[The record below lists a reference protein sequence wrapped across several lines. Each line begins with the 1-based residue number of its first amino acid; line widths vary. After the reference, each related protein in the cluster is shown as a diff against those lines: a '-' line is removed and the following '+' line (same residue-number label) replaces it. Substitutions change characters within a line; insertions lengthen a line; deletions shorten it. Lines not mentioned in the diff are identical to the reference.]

1 MRLWP
6 PGAVLGCLLLACAAG
21 EDAASKDKLK
31 DTTATY
37 AISGSSGPDLRA
49 ALDRLGPKNDEGG
62 RSDAITRWNFAYTYS
77 VKRSPGRCALESVET
92 DTTITRILPRWT
104 PPPGAPRDLVRKWD
118 DYVTCAA
125 LHENGH
131 RRIYLDAV
139 AKFRERAGV
148 IADSATCDDVVGA
161 LDALA
166 REILKQLKD
175 DQSAYE
181 TRTDHGY
188 VQCGHFP

>member
-1 MRLWP
+1 
-6 PGAVLGCLLLACAAG
+6 V
-21 EDAASKDKLK
+21 KDRLK
-31 DTTATY
+31 DTTDFY
-37 AISGSSGPDLRA
+37 PISGSTGPDLRA

-62 RSDAITRWNFAYTYS
+62 RSDAITRWNFEYTYS

-92 DTTITRILPRWT
+92 NTTITTILPRWA
-104 PPPGAPRDLVRKWD
+104 PPPGAPPVLVRRWN

-139 AKFRERAGV
+139 LRFRERAAV
-148 IADSATCDDVVGA
+148 IADSPACDDVVSV
-161 LDALA
+161 LDGLA
-166 REILKQLKD
+166 RETLKQLND